1 MWCKDITEKN
11 SNGKNSK
18 LKNGGVMSVL
28 RCIISVCSF
37 TISSFNME
45 FTANI
50 EVKVFM
56 QTDDD
61 AAPVI
66 IQLFLEK
73 Q

>member
-1 MWCKDITEKN
+1 
-11 SNGKNSK
+11 
-18 LKNGGVMSVL
+18 
-28 RCIISVCSF
+28 
-37 TISSFNME
+37 ME

-66 IQLFLEK
+66 IPLFLEK